1 VRCRLSHDDVDPDTN
16 EIRRQVR
23 ELIGAPFR
31 RQSIFEDDAAPFDV
45 AEVAE
50 SRSERF
56 HASQRRRAG
65 EEEADPWGAAR
76 ALRFSG
82 ERRKRETESEND
94 REPDPPHGHLYQI
107 QASDRYSCPDEKTE
121 LDAEDGSLI
130 LPHKKV
136 LTVHVAATS
145 FARQALLTD
154 GHLQP
159 EAITGADWL
168 QQLDAQVIAAE
179 EGPFDVRGPDYCVD

>member
-1 VRCRLSHDDVDPDTN
+1 PLCRWDPDTN

-50 SRSERF
+50 SRSARF

-94 REPDPPHGHLYQI
+94 REPDPPHGHLVEM
-107 QASDRYSCPDEKTE
+107 AGGS
-121 LDAEDGSLI
+121 LAEDGESQERVQDRR
-130 LPHKKV
+130 KE
-136 LTVHVAATS
+136 AA
-145 FARQALLTD
+145 
-154 GHLQP
+154 
-159 EAITGADWL
+159 
-168 QQLDAQVIAAE
+168 
-179 EGPFDVRGPDYCVD
+179 